1 MLYCLVTSPLELVS
15 EFEVVTFSLCL
26 AFSFTP
32 GNDSRVLIVAGLA
45 GSVQAEPAHQKD
57 DTLEPEAW
65 VSS

>member
-1 MLYCLVTSPLELVS
+1 MLLCFVTSPLELVA
-15 EFEVVTFSLCL
+15 EVEVISSLCL

-32 GNDSRVLIVAGLA
+32 GNDSWALTVAGLA